1 MSTYVL
7 ADDEL
12 RAITGYTLAKKQ
24 LEALHRAGFYRAR
37 LSPAGTVILE
47 RAHYEAV
54 CAGNNQPNR
63 PTVKPPRDRRRPYAQ
78 KLATQ
83 GF

>member
-1 MSTYVL
+1 MSSYIL
-7 ADDEL
+7 ADEEL
-12 RAITGYTLAKKQ
+12 RAITGYALAKKQ
-24 LEALHRAGFYRAR
+24 LDALHRAGFYRAR

-63 PTVKPPRDRRRPYAQ
+63 PTVKPPRDRRRPHAQ
-78 KLATQ
+78 KLAAQ